1 MTTGSSPAVSS
12 HTFDT
17 TAVDEDV
24 HPLDDPIRQSLRG
37 VHAHFAR
44 WSGRIGGYH
53 PDVAG
58 HIGHPSVMQDEDWAD
73 LAALVGPSTEVAVRE
88 PGHEPPPGWE
98 TLGSFGLVQM
108 DGTDL
113 VVEPDPDLVV
123 LGTADVPEILDLVAR
138 TRPGP
143 YLPRTVEMGTYLGI
157 RVNGRLVAMAGE
169 RLHPPGWSEISAVCT
184 DAEFRGCGYG
194 TRLVKAVGAGI
205 RARGE
210 IPFLHASAANTTA
223 IRLYETL
230 GFTLRKRSVLTRVRT
245 PPERPVVPR

>member
-1 MTTGSSPAVSS
+1 MPEMTKAPTV
-12 HTFDT
+12 DT

-24 HPLDDPIRQSLRG
+24 HPLDDPIRESLRG

-58 HIGHPSVMQDEDWAD
+58 HIGHPAVMRDEDWAD
-73 LAALVGPSTEVAVRE
+73 LAAFVGPGTELAVRG
-88 PGHEPPPGWE
+88 PGHEPPPDWA
-98 TLGSFGLVQM
+98 TIGSFGLVQM

-113 VVEPDPDLVV
+113 VVEPDPHLVV
-123 LGTADVPEILDLVAR
+123 LGAADVPDILDLVAR

-143 YLPRTVEMGTYLGI
+143 YLPRTVEMGDYLGI
-157 RVNGRLVAMAGE
+157 RVDGRLVAMAGE
-169 RLHPPGWSEISAVCT
+169 RLHPPGWTEISAVCT
-184 DAEFRGCGYG
+184 DAEFRGLGFG
-194 TRLVKAVGAGI
+194 TRLVRAVGAGI

-210 IPFLHASAANTTA
+210 VPFLHASAANSTA
-223 IRLYETL
+223 IRLYESL

-245 PPERPVVPR
+245 PSNRASRGTVSG

>member
-1 MTTGSSPAVSS
+1 MTAGTSPVVDAV
-12 HTFDT
+12 
-17 TAVDEDV
+17 AVDEAV

-58 HIGHPSVMQDEDWAD
+58 HTGHPAVMTDEDWAN
-73 LAALVGPSTEVAVRE
+73 LAALVGPAAEVAVRG
-88 PGHEPPPGWE
+88 PGHTPPPGWE
-98 TLGSFGLVQM
+98 VLGSFGLVQM
-108 DGTDL
+108 DGTSL
-113 VVEPDPDLVV
+113 MVEPDPDLVV
-123 LGTADVPEILDLVAR
+123 LGSADVPEILELVAR

-143 YLPRTVEMGTYLGI
+143 YLPRTVEMGIYLGV

-169 RLHPPGWSEISAVCT
+169 RLHPPGWTEISAVCT
-184 DAEFRGCGYG
+184 DAEFRGCGFG

-223 IRLYETL
+223 IRLYENL

-245 PPERPVVPR
+245 PSA